1 MTVGKSRKPQ
11 ATRPWRRRRHDEINE
26 TNEKDES
33 AMADFWLCFFPMF
46 VAVDAVGIL
55 PLFMHLTEG
64 VEQLA
69 VRKVIVESMITALV
83 VALVFLAV
91 GKWIFTYL
99 GITVAD
105 FLIAG
110 GILLFTIS
118 VIDIITAEKKIAQI
132 DADSMGAV
140 PIGVPL
146 IVGPAVLTTIFILVG
161 EYGILPTVAAT
172 VVNIVIA
179 GCVFWLAGPI
189 NRILGRS
196 GSRALSKLAGILLA
210 AIAVMMVRKGMMML
224 WQGISVSS

>member
-1 MTVGKSRKPQ
+1 MMK
-11 ATRPWRRRRHDEINE
+11 A
-26 TNEKDES
+26 
-33 AMADFWLCFFPMF
+33 FWLCFFPMF

-64 VEQLA
+64 VARQA
-69 VRKVIVESMITALV
+69 VRKVIVQSMITALV
-83 VALVFLAV
+83 AALVFLAL
-91 GKWIFTYL
+91 GRWIFEYL

-118 VIDIITAEKKIAQI
+118 VIDVITMEKRIAQVE
-132 DADSMGAV
+132 ADSLGAV

-161 EYGILPTVAAT
+161 EYGVIPTVAAT

-179 GCVFWLAGPI
+179 GAVFWLAEPI

-210 AIAVMMVRKGMMML
+210 AIAVMMVRKGIFML
-224 WQGISVSS
+224 LQGGSVTP

>member
-1 MTVGKSRKPQ
+1 
-11 ATRPWRRRRHDEINE
+11 
-26 TNEKDES
+26 
-33 AMADFWLCFFPMF
+33 MADFWMCFLPMF

-64 VEQLA
+64 VERHA
-69 VRKVIVESMITALV
+69 VRRIIVQSMVTALV
-83 VALVFLAV
+83 VALLFLLL
-91 GKWIFTYL
+91 GRWIFRYL

-118 VIDIITAEKKIAQI
+118 VIDIITVEKRIAQVES
-132 DADSMGAV
+132 DSLGAV

-146 IVGPAVLTTIFILVG
+146 IVGPAVLTTIFVLVG
-161 EYGILPTVAAT
+161 EYGCMPTVAAT

-179 GCVFWLAGPI
+179 GAVFWLAEPI

-210 AIAVMMVRKGMMML
+210 AIAVMMVRKGVLIL
-224 WQGISVSS
+224 WQGASGAF

>member
-1 MTVGKSRKPQ
+1 
-11 ATRPWRRRRHDEINE
+11 
-26 TNEKDES
+26 
-33 AMADFWLCFFPMF
+33 MADFWLCFFPMF
-46 VAVDAVGIL
+46 VAVDAVGTL
-55 PLFMHLTEG
+55 PLFMHLTQG
-64 VEQLA
+64 VERLA
-69 VRKVIVESMITALV
+69 VRKVIVESMVTALV
-83 VALVFLAV
+83 VALVFLAI
-91 GKWIFTYL
+91 GKWIFEYL

-118 VIDIITAEKKIAQI
+118 VIDIITAEKRITQI
-132 DADSMGAV
+132 EADSMGAV

-161 EYGILPTVAAT
+161 QYGILPTVAAT
-172 VVNIVIA
+172 VVNIVFA
-179 GCVFWLAGPI
+179 GCVFWLSGPI

-224 WQGISVSS
+224 WQGISASS

>member
-1 MTVGKSRKPQ
+1 ME
-11 ATRPWRRRRHDEINE
+11 A
-26 TNEKDES
+26 
-33 AMADFWLCFFPMF
+33 FWLCFFPMF

-64 VEQLA
+64 VERHA
-69 VRKVIVESMITALV
+69 VRRIIVQSMITAFV
-83 VALVFLAV
+83 VALVFLAL
-91 GKWIFTYL
+91 GRWIFQYL

-118 VIDIITAEKKIAQI
+118 VIDIITVEKRVAQV
-132 DADSMGAV
+132 DADSLGAV

-146 IVGPAVLTTIFILVG
+146 IVGPAVLTTIFVLVG
-161 EYGILPTVAAT
+161 EYGLMPTVTAT
-172 VVNIVIA
+172 VVNIAIA
-179 GCVFWLAGPI
+179 GAVFWLSEPL

-210 AIAVMMVRKGMMML
+210 AIAVMMVRKGVLIL
-224 WQGISVSS
+224 WQGASGVY

>member
-1 MTVGKSRKPQ
+1 ME
-11 ATRPWRRRRHDEINE
+11 A
-26 TNEKDES
+26 
-33 AMADFWLCFFPMF
+33 FWLCFFPMF

-64 VEQLA
+64 VERHA
-69 VRKVIVESMITALV
+69 VRRIIVQSMITAFA
-83 VALVFLAV
+83 VALVFLV
-91 GKWIFTYL
+91 LGRWIFQYL

-118 VIDIITAEKKIAQI
+118 VIDIITVEKRVAQV
-132 DADSMGAV
+132 DADSLGAV

-146 IVGPAVLTTIFILVG
+146 IVGPAVLTTIFVLVG
-161 EYGILPTVAAT
+161 EYGLMPTVTAT
-172 VVNIVIA
+172 VVNIAIA
-179 GCVFWLAGPI
+179 GAVFWLSEPL

-210 AIAVMMVRKGMMML
+210 AIAVMMVRKGVLIL
-224 WQGISVSS
+224 WQGASGVY

>member
-1 MTVGKSRKPQ
+1 M
-11 ATRPWRRRRHDEINE
+11 D
-26 TNEKDES
+26 
-33 AMADFWLCFFPMF
+33 DFWFCFFPMF

-64 VEQLA
+64 VERLA
-69 VRKVIVESMITALV
+69 VRKVIVQSMITALV
-83 VALVFLAV
+83 VALVFLAL
-91 GKWIFTYL
+91 GRWIFQYL

-118 VIDIITAEKKIAQI
+118 VIDIITVEKRIAQV
-132 DADSMGAV
+132 DADSLGAV

-146 IVGPAVLTTIFILVG
+146 IVGPAVLTTIFVLVG
-161 EYGILPTVAAT
+161 EYGIMPTVAAT

-179 GCVFWLAGPI
+179 GGVFWLAAPI
-189 NRILGRS
+189 YRILGRS

-210 AIAVMMVRKGMMML
+210 AIAVMMVRKGILML
-224 WQGISVSS
+224 WQGISTTP

>member
-1 MTVGKSRKPQ
+1 MS
-11 ATRPWRRRRHDEINE
+11 
-26 TNEKDES
+26 
-33 AMADFWLCFFPMF
+33 DFWLCFFPMF
-46 VAVDAVGIL
+46 VAVDAVGVL

-64 VEQLA
+64 IDPRT
-69 VRKVIVESMITALV
+69 VRRIIVQSMVTALV

-91 GKWIFTYL
+91 GQWIFHYL

-118 VIDIITAEKKIAQI
+118 VIDVITVEKRVAQV
-132 DADSMGAV
+132 DADSLGAV

-146 IVGPAVLTTIFILVG
+146 IVGPAVLTTIFVLVG
-161 EYGILPTVAAT
+161 EYGVAPTVAAT

-179 GCVFWLAGPI
+179 GAVFWLAGPI
-189 NRILGRS
+189 NRVLGRS

-210 AIAVMMVRKGMMML
+210 AIAVMMVRKGIFMV
-224 WQGISVSS
+224 WPAGVPHP

>member
-1 MTVGKSRKPQ
+1 ME
-11 ATRPWRRRRHDEINE
+11 A
-26 TNEKDES
+26 
-33 AMADFWLCFFPMF
+33 FWLCFFPMF

-64 VEQLA
+64 ADRQA
-69 VRKVIVESMITALV
+69 VRRIIVQSLITALA
-83 VALVFLAV
+83 VALAFLAV
-91 GKWIFTYL
+91 GKWIFAYL

-118 VIDIITAEKKIAQI
+118 VIDVITVEKRVAQME
-132 DADSMGAV
+132 ADSLGVV

-146 IVGPAVLTTIFILVG
+146 LVGPAVLTTIFVLEG

-179 GCVFWLAGPI
+179 GAVFWLAEPI
-189 NRILGRS
+189 NRLLGRS

-210 AIAVMMVRKGMMML
+210 AIAVMMVRKGIVFL
-224 WQGISVSS
+224 WQGASGIS

>member
-1 MTVGKSRKPQ
+1 M
-11 ATRPWRRRRHDEINE
+11 N
-26 TNEKDES
+26 
-33 AMADFWLCFFPMF
+33 DFWLCFFPMF
-46 VAVDAVGIL
+46 VAVDAVGVL

-64 VEQLA
+64 FDPGA
-69 VRKVIVESMITALV
+69 VRRIIVQSMVTALA

-91 GKWIFTYL
+91 GQWIFHYL

-118 VIDIITAEKKIAQI
+118 VIDVITVEKRVAQV
-132 DADSMGAV
+132 DPGSLGAV

-146 IVGPAVLTTIFILVG
+146 IVGPAVLTTIFVLVG
-161 EYGILPTVAAT
+161 EYGVAPTVAAT

-179 GCVFWLAGPI
+179 GAVFRLAGPI
-189 NRILGRS
+189 HRALGRS

-210 AIAVMMVRKGMMML
+210 AIAVMMVRKGIVMI
-224 WQGISVSS
+224 WPGNAAGP

>member
-1 MTVGKSRKPQ
+1 ME
-11 ATRPWRRRRHDEINE
+11 A
-26 TNEKDES
+26 
-33 AMADFWLCFFPMF
+33 FWLCFFPMF

-64 VEQLA
+64 VERHA
-69 VRKVIVESMITALV
+69 VRRIIVQSMITAFA
-83 VALVFLAV
+83 VALVFLAL
-91 GKWIFTYL
+91 GRWIFQYL

-118 VIDIITAEKKIAQI
+118 VIDIITVEKRIAQV
-132 DADSMGAV
+132 DADSLGAV

-146 IVGPAVLTTIFILVG
+146 IVGPAVLTTIFVLVG
-161 EYGILPTVAAT
+161 EYGLMPTVTAT
-172 VVNIVIA
+172 VVNIAIA
-179 GCVFWLAGPI
+179 GAVFWLSEPL

-210 AIAVMMVRKGMMML
+210 AIAVMMVRKGVLIL
-224 WQGISVSS
+224 WQGASGAY

>member
-1 MTVGKSRKPQ
+1 MS
-11 ATRPWRRRRHDEINE
+11 
-26 TNEKDES
+26 
-33 AMADFWLCFFPMF
+33 DFWFCFFPLF

-64 VEQLA
+64 ADPRV
-69 VRKVIVESMITALV
+69 VRRIIVQSMVTALA

-91 GKWIFTYL
+91 GQWVFHYL

-118 VIDIITAEKKIAQI
+118 LTDVITVEKRIAQV
-132 DADSMGAV
+132 DTESLGVV

-146 IVGPAVLTTIFILVG
+146 IVGPAVLTTIFVLVG
-161 EYGILPTVAAT
+161 EYGVVPVVAAT

-179 GCVFWLAGPI
+179 GAVFWLSEPI
-189 NRILGRS
+189 HRVLGRA

-210 AIAVMMVRKGMMML
+210 AIAVMMVRKGLIML
-224 WQGISVSS
+224 WQAVPTPH

>member
-1 MTVGKSRKPQ
+1 MS
-11 ATRPWRRRRHDEINE
+11 
-26 TNEKDES
+26 
-33 AMADFWLCFFPMF
+33 DFWFCFFPMF

-64 VEQLA
+64 VDPRA
-69 VRKVIVESMITALV
+69 VRRIIVQSMITALA

-91 GKWIFTYL
+91 GRWIFHYL

-118 VIDIITAEKKIAQI
+118 VIDVITVEKRVAKV
-132 DADSMGAV
+132 DADSLGAV

-146 IVGPAVLTTIFILVG
+146 IVGPAVLTTIFVLVG
-161 EYGILPTVAAT
+161 EYGVAPTVAAT

-179 GCVFWLAGPI
+179 GAVFWLAGPI
-189 NRILGRS
+189 HQVLGRS

-210 AIAVMMVRKGMMML
+210 AIAGRMVRKGVFML
-224 WQGISVSS
+224 WPAGAVQP

>member
-1 MTVGKSRKPQ
+1 MS
-11 ATRPWRRRRHDEINE
+11 
-26 TNEKDES
+26 
-33 AMADFWLCFFPMF
+33 DFWLCFFPMF

-64 VEQLA
+64 VDPRA
-69 VRKVIVESMITALV
+69 IRKVIVQSMITALA

-91 GKWIFTYL
+91 GRWIFHYL

-118 VIDIITAEKKIAQI
+118 VIDVITVEKRVAQV
-132 DADSMGAV
+132 DADSLGAV

-146 IVGPAVLTTIFILVG
+146 IVGPAVLTTIFVLVG
-161 EYGILPTVAAT
+161 EYGVAPTVAAT

-179 GCVFWLAGPI
+179 GAVFWLAGPI
-189 NRILGRS
+189 HQVLGRS

-210 AIAVMMVRKGMMML
+210 AIAVMMVRKGIFML
-224 WQGISVSS
+224 WPAGAVQP